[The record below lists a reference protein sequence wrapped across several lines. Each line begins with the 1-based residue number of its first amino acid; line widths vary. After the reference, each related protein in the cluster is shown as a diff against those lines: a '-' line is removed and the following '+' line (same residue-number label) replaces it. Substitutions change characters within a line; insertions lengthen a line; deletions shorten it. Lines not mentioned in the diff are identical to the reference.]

1 VARVNVENAIKW
13 VSLVNA
19 VLWTVLI
26 SLWVLGSFR
35 SIAPA
40 QLLGLDLFPV
50 PQAGIEDIARSIVGM
65 LYTVFKWVIVAV
77 TVLLGI
83 ESALGLARDILGLV
97 GISVPRGS
105 LNTLIRNMIQLLLIK
120 AIVDSVLRYFGYAS
134 TGMLAEIEFTFLNS
148 WLGWLTVILST
159 IIVVYLIVRYLHV
172 SIEVE
177 IG

>member
-1 VARVNVENAIKW
+1 MIDVEKAIKW

-26 SLWVLGSFR
+26 SLWVLGSLR

-40 QLLGLDLFPV
+40 QLLGLDLFPA
-50 PQAGIEDIARSIVGM
+50 PPAGVEDIAKSIVGM
-65 LYTVFKWVIVAV
+65 LYTVFKWTLIAV

-83 ESALGLARDILGLV
+83 ESSLGLARDVLGLV
-97 GISVPRGS
+97 GISVPRAS
-105 LNTLIRNMIQLLLIK
+105 LNTLIKNIIQLLLIK
-120 AIVDSVLRYFGYAS
+120 AIVDAVLKYFSY
-134 TGMLAEIEFTFLNS
+134 TPPGMLADIESVFLNS
-148 WLGWLTVILST
+148 WLGWLTVILGT
-159 IIVVYLIVRYLHV
+159 IIVVYLIVRYLHI

>member
-1 VARVNVENAIKW
+1 MDVEKAIKW
-13 VSLVNA
+13 VTLVNT

-35 SIAPA
+35 SIVPS

-50 PQAGIEDIARSIVGM
+50 PQAGIEDIARAIVGM

-97 GISVPRGS
+97 GIAVPRAS
-105 LNTLIRNMIQLLLIK
+105 LNTLIKSIIQLLLIK
-120 AIVDSVLRYFGYAS
+120 AIVDSVLQYFGYKPTAI
-134 TGMLAEIEFTFLNS
+134 LAIESAFLNS
-148 WLGWLTVILST
+148 WLGWLTLIGATVIV
-159 IIVVYLIVRYLHV
+159 IYLLVRYLHI

-177 IG
+177 VG

>member
-1 VARVNVENAIKW
+1 MDVEKAIKW

-35 SIAPA
+35 NIQPA
-40 QLLGLDLFPV
+40 QVMGLDLFPL
-50 PQAGIEDIARSIVGM
+50 PPAGIEDIAKSIVGM

-97 GISVPRGS
+97 GITVPRAS
-105 LNTLIRNMIQLLLIK
+105 LNTLIKNIIQLLLIK
-120 AIVDSVLRYFGYAS
+120 VIVDAVLKYFSYTPPGV
-134 TGMLAEIEFTFLNS
+134 LAQIESTFLNS
-148 WLGWLTVILST
+148 WLGWLTVIVST
-159 IIVVYLIVRYLHV
+159 IVVLYLIVKYLHV

>member
-1 VARVNVENAIKW
+1 MDVEKAIKW
-13 VSLVNA
+13 VTLVNA

-50 PQAGIEDIARSIVGM
+50 PQAGIEDIAKAIVGM

-77 TVLLGI
+77 TILLGI

-97 GISVPRGS
+97 GITVPRAS
-105 LNTLIRNMIQLLLIK
+105 LNTLIKSIIQLLLIK
-120 AIVDSVLRYFGYAS
+120 AIVDSVLQYFGYTPRA
-134 TGMLAEIEFTFLNS
+134 MLADIESTFLSS
-148 WLGWLTVILST
+148 WLGWLTVILSA
-159 IIVVYLIVRYLHV
+159 IIVIYLIFRYLHV
-172 SIEVE
+172 SVEVVVR
-177 IG
+177 

>member
-1 VARVNVENAIKW
+1 MDVDKAVKW
-13 VSLVNA
+13 VTLVNA

-26 SLWVLGSFR
+26 SLWVIGSFR

-40 QLLGLDLFPV
+40 QFLGLDLFPV
-50 PQAGIEDIARSIVGM
+50 PQAGVEDIAKSIVGM

-83 ESALGLARDILGLV
+83 ESALGLARDVLGLV
-97 GISVPRGS
+97 GITVPRAS
-105 LNTLIRNMIQLLLIK
+105 LNTLIRNIIQLLLIK
-120 AIVDSVLRYFGYAS
+120 AIVDSVLGYFGY
-134 TGMLAEIEFTFLNS
+134 TPPGMLADIESTFLNS
-148 WLGWLTVILST
+148 WLGWLTVIVSAIIALY
-159 IIVVYLIVRYLHV
+159 IIVKYLHF